1 MKKLLALSAAVAAA
15 LALGACH
22 KGSDVAGNV
31 TDVASDA
38 NATAA
43 EAVSDTNAAES
54 DAAAAIGN
62 EVDSNTATEAPDVS
76 PADNGN

>member
-1 MKKLLALSAAVAAA
+1 MKKLLALSAAVMAA
-15 LALGACH
+15 LTLGGCH
-22 KGSDVAGNV
+22 KGGDVAGNV

-43 EAVSDTNAAES
+43 EAVNDTNAAES

-62 EVDSNTATEAPDVS
+62 ETDSNAGAEAPDVS
-76 PADNGN
+76 AADNGN